1 METSCLN
8 MDMCKFES
16 SGKTKIR
23 AQWPGSSK
31 VCCKQR
37 AINTINTLRRSD
49 MRVGSYNI
57 KFMDVVVFAVG
68 QFWFARFKMG

>member
-1 METSCLN
+1 
-8 MDMCKFES
+8 
-16 SGKTKIR
+16 
-23 AQWPGSSK
+23 
-31 VCCKQR
+31 
-37 AINTINTLRRSD
+37 